1 MSNEKGGFRVERSKH
16 HDQFILITPL
26 FEFFALSLNDQ
37 IFSGKQLKCQG
48 ILIEYIIYHNRYLMT
63 SIKLLL
69 VKKVPELL
77 EILKRFK
84 EQMKDRGD
92 TQRSLASKI
101 PCHAGQLSKA
111 LAGNSLP
118 SANILIGIAREG
130 YDMNFI
136 LRGEVSREESWAEE
150 KKMLLF
156 HIDRLEDL
164 LKK

>member
-1 MSNEKGGFRVERSKH
+1 MTRK
-16 HDQFILITPL
+16 ILP
-26 FEFFALSLNDQ
+26 S
-37 IFSGKQLKCQG
+37 
-48 ILIEYIIYHNRYLMT
+48 
-63 SIKLLL
+63 
-69 VKKVPELL
+69 VKKISDLQD
-77 EILKRFK
+77 ILDRFK
-84 EQMKDRGD
+84 EQMHDRGD
-92 TQRSLASKI
+92 SQRTLASKI

-118 SANILIGIAREG
+118 SAHILIGVAKAG

-150 KKMLLF
+150 KKMMLF